1 MIPAKHYKKIDKNS
15 SLNNRRVDSSED
27 GFKNFSIYLDT
38 VNIKSEMTN
47 LGLEKY
53 ETLLLN
59 AMNKAIETLQSLLK
73 VKELS
78 EDFLFSDDDM
88 AQLQIPYWDK
98 TKLGSSATNGIK
110 SLGLDLTIMGYF
122 EDFQDDSILAAA
134 QPAIIDPG
142 TNRPIIGIVAI
153 NPKVDYSK
161 LNSEKAFQTI
171 FLHEFTHILGFV
183 PETFQDLDF
192 LGTETNNGI
201 TRHYLKSSK
210 VVEVAK
216 KYFNCNNLKGAYL
229 EESDEEDGYVSSH
242 WEARTLLGEY
252 MNAVTYQEEEVISEF
267 TLAYLEDTGFYKPNY
282 YTGGLMRHGKG
293 KGCDFLQKKCVIS
306 QEVNSLFKNEF
317 FSSVLSDTNYDASC
331 SSGRLSRAYHYFT
344 YYSEIPSAFQYFD
357 DSSKGGFTSA
367 DYCPVSRGILNES
380 DISHYVGSCNTKGT
394 GEYGMRILY
403 HAQEYIKNKTH
414 TTTRHF
420 TYYNKSGD
428 IVDITGE
435 SLSEQSFCYQSTLL
449 KDGLVFNNTIPRAVC
464 YESFCSNRSLTIK
477 INDDYFVCP
486 RAGGK
491 IAVEGYSGYFLCP
504 DYNLICSGT
513 VMCNDLFECV
523 EKKSE
528 TKEESYNYDYT
539 IATNQNLK
547 DAATTKF
554 DNTTN
559 YELSE
564 NGICPKDCKQC
575 QENNKCS
582 ICRDNYVLLGSEES
596 EEIICIEKDTV
607 KTGYYQEN
615 GIYYPCIED
624 CEVCNS
630 GTSCQE
636 CSTDFV
642 LVDSICV
649 GKIDNCA
656 EYNSTD
662 KTCAKCNDNYAF
674 KENDRLNC
682 TQLSTFESYYTK
694 DNGISYYPCGGE
706 IENCEKCYYDEE
718 KSEAKCY
725 LCSSEY
731 LLSYTLDGE
740 KERCFSKDD
749 LGEYECK
756 YNDTHTLKCS
766 NAIIN
771 CEEYEN
777 LTSCAKCANNFYMID
792 DDKKKCEN
800 GDNYTNSQ
808 QYFPNGDNTML
819 YSCSNYND
827 ISNCKLCSE
836 KTSCTFCQDG
846 YTFINSDKSQCIQI
860 DTLNN
865 KYVVDPNDGSQYTEC
880 KNVYDGCDTC
890 NNEQCLT
897 CLDEYAFMNED
908 YSKCI
913 LKSLIPTTTPT
924 TIPTTIAPT
933 TNAPTTIP
941 PTTVPT
947 TIAPTTSAPTTIPT
961 TIAPTTTA
969 PTTIAPTT
977 TAPTTIAPTT
987 TAPTTIPPTTTAPTT
1002 IAPTTTAPTT
1012 IPPTT
1017 TAPTTIP
1024 PTTTAPT
1031 TILPTTIAPTTIPP
1045 TTTAPTTIAPTT
1057 TAPTTIAP
1065 TTTAPTTIPPTTT
1078 APTTIPPTTT
1088 APTTIAPTT
1097 TAPTTISQ
1105 TTAPTTIPPTTSAP
1119 TTAPTTIA
1127 ATTSAPTT
1135 APTTIAP
1142 TTTAPT
1148 TISQTTAPTTIAPT
1162 TSSPTTI
1169 TPTTAPTTIAPT
1181 TIPTTTAPT
1190 TIPITTAATAN
1201 ATTSDKKEE
1210 EAAEKIANL
1219 TLSFYQIYNFNNDKS
1234 KKTITFDLSVLT
1246 SEGEIN
1252 SGDVIHALVNLIHS
1266 NGTRDSSP
1274 TESKCTLKNTK
1285 SSSGSV
1291 KAVFACTIN
1300 NIEGDYYSLR
1310 YNTSLNISGVPND
1323 EILLDPVLTAK
1334 YKTVDENKIIPSFTC
1349 ESIKY
1354 DSCETTGVFTITG
1367 TLSAKLDKSIKF
1379 NLPLTYPKGIT
1390 TSCELNE
1397 AQTEIKCKVD
1407 REIDDKE
1414 IIIEQT
1420 VIKQGTDDYFNL
1432 KSIISDEELTCL
1444 NGALQDSFKKEDI
1457 PISFRQ
1463 VSHFEKSANGFSFYL
1478 IILAAEKLNKGK
1490 NITIN
1495 VNDNEGEKPINCIL
1509 EDSVNSQAQG
1519 KFLCSVDKTKN
1530 AEWKNTNMNNISIS
1544 ISPNNDMIS
1553 GVSDLDETT
1562 SNPAKTDE
1570 KIAKSKEKSDKNEA
1584 FNPLEDIID
1593 YYSDEVEVNT
1603 LTLED
1608 INMEKCNTSGIL
1620 TLTGTFSNDIEES
1633 VNFDLPLTYPSAE
1646 IKCELNSVQKNVKTD
1661 IKCKTKSEISS
1672 MQNIIIES
1680 RMIKKRNKEL
1690 FNFQAKTFNLSEE
1703 TTCENYDTIKKQLIA
1718 KRQTTGIFFGFI
1730 GKISLIDQIIKFFMV
1745 LTRKSSK
1752 IEFEDPYTFISQF
1765 KFSTRRYLRTL
1776 DEVTYSDIEINC
1788 DLNNSL
1794 TLDLTGGY
1802 NCASEK
1808 DNYKGTPKSLEVDSE
1823 LEEGISGIEK
1833 INSPTNSTLDYS
1845 NKNNLQKI
1853 DNLPIITIDGINGD
1867 TCSDDGQFN
1876 ITGTISDVSNLK
1888 DSYTDVEITL
1898 SSPESTGLCEVEID
1912 KSDKSIIMT
1921 CQNADKFDM
1930 SQIIIDRSLIQDS
1943 DGNYIF
1949 VLDSYTSAE
1958 QFACEISPNSV
1969 KITDSSS
1976 TDNSDSTSSDSTS
1989 DTDSK
1994 KSDESEGNNF
2004 SRSKKSSGGLSG
2016 GAIAAIAV
2024 ACVVAVAVIG
2034 VLIALIKNG
2043 TLFARG
2049 NKQIIDQTSMSGN
2062 LKTDMSNLA

>member
-1 MIPAKHYKKIDKNS
+1 MIPARVYKKVEKNS
-15 SLNNRRVDSSED
+15 SLNNRRVDSSD
-27 GFKNFSIYLDT
+27 GGFKDFSIYLDP
-38 VNIKSEMTN
+38 VNIKNQMNTY
-47 LGLEKY
+47 GLQEN
-53 ETLLLN
+53 ETHLLN
-59 AMNKAIETLQSLLK
+59 AMNKAIVTLQSLLK

-78 EDFLFSDDDM
+78 QSFGLSDDD
-88 AQLQIPYWDK
+88 LTKVGINDWDK
-98 TKLGSSATNGIK
+98 TKIGSSAADMI
-110 SLGLDLTIMGYF
+110 SLGIDLIIVGYF
-122 EDFQDDSILAAA
+122 NGSMDKSILASAS
-134 QPAIIDPG
+134 PRIIDPG
-142 TNRPIIGIVAI
+142 TNRPILGVVIL
-153 NPKVDYSK
+153 NPNYNYSK
-161 LNSEKAFQTI
+161 FNSEKAFQTI
-171 FLHEFTHILGFV
+171 ILHEFTHVLGFES
-183 PETFQDLDF
+183 ETFQDLNSI
-192 LGTETNNGI
+192 GTEIIDGI
-201 TRHYLKSSK
+201 TRHYINTKK

-216 KYFNCNNLKGAYL
+216 KYYNCSSLKGVLL
-229 EESDEEDGYVSSH
+229 ENLDENGGSDISSH
-242 WEARTLLGEY
+242 WEARILLGEY
-252 MNAVTYQEEEVISEF
+252 MTAISYQDEEVISEF
-267 TLAYLEDTGFYKPNY
+267 TLAYLEDTGFYKPYY
-282 YTGGLMRHGKG
+282 YTGGLMRYGKG

-306 QEVNSLFKNEF
+306 KEVNSLFKNEF
-317 FSSVLSDTNYDASC
+317 FSSVLSDNKYDASC
-331 SSGRLSRAYHYFT
+331 SSGRLSRAYHYFSNIT
-344 YYSEIPSAFQYFD
+344 GMQSAIQYFD
-357 DSSKGGFTSA
+357 DSLKGGYYPA

-380 DISHYVGSCNTKGT
+380 DIAYYVGSCNTKGT
-394 GEYGMRILY
+394 GDYGMGIRY
-403 HAQEYIKNKTH
+403 PAQEVTSTTIRDFFYYI
-414 TTTRHF
+414 R
-420 TYYNKSGD
+420 SGD
-428 IVDITGE
+428 IVNITGE

-449 KDGLVFNNTIPRAVC
+449 KDGLVFNNTIPRAIC

-477 INDDYFVCP
+477 IRDDYFVCP

-491 IAVEGYSGYFLCP
+491 ISVEGYSGYFLCP

-528 TKEESYNYDYT
+528 AKEESYNYDYT

-596 EEIICIEKDTV
+596 EEIICTEKDTV

-706 IENCEKCYYDEE
+706 IENCEKCYYNEE

-740 KERCFSKDD
+740 KEQCYSKDD

-933 TNAPTTIP
+933 T
-941 PTTVPT
+941 
-947 TIAPTTSAPTTIPT
+947 SGPTTIPT
-961 TIAPTTTA
+961 TIA
-969 PTTIAPTT
+969 
-977 TAPTTIAPTT
+977 
-987 TAPTTIPPTTTAPTT
+987 
-1002 IAPTTTAPTT
+1002 
-1012 IPPTT
+1012 
-1017 TAPTTIP
+1017 
-1024 PTTTAPT
+1024 
-1031 TILPTTIAPTTIPP
+1031 P

-1088 APTTIAPTT
+1088 APTTIAATT
-1097 TAPTTISQ
+1097 NAPTTI
-1105 TTAPTTIPPTTSAP
+1105 
-1119 TTAPTTIA
+1119 APTTIA
-1127 ATTSAPTT
+1127 ATTNAPTT

-1142 TTTAPT
+1142 TTIPPT
-1148 TISQTTAPTTIAPT
+1148 TIPQTTAPTTIAPT

-1367 TLSAKLDKSIKF
+1367 ILSAKLDKSIKF

-1478 IILAAEKLNKGK
+1478 IILAAEKLEKGK

-1495 VNDNEGEKPINCIL
+1495 VNDNEGEKPVNCIL

-1530 AEWKNTNMNNISIS
+1530 TEWKNTNMNNISIS

-1570 KIAKSKEKSDKNEA
+1570 KIAKAKEKSDKKKA
-1584 FNPLEDIID
+1584 FNPLEDVID

-1608 INMEKCNTSGIL
+1608 INMDKCNTSGQLI
-1620 TLTGTFSNDIEES
+1620 LTGTFSNDIEES

-1680 RMIKKRNKEL
+1680 RMVKKRNKEL
-1690 FNFQAKTFNLSEE
+1690 FNIQAKTFNLSEE

-1745 LTRKSSK
+1745 LTKKSSK

-1765 KFSTRRYLRTL
+1765 KFSTRRILRTL

-1794 TLDLTGGY
+1794 TLNLTGGY

-1888 DSYTDVEITL
+1888 DSYSDVEITL

-1921 CQNADKFDM
+1921 CENADKFDM